1 MDLAGASP
9 MKTTLFAAAL
19 LLVAGTAFAD
29 DKGAVEQHG
38 KATYYSGRHKT
49 PDGKRLPKNALTAA
63 SPNLPMG
70 SKAKVTNLET
80 GKSTDVTI
88 NDRGPHAKG
97 RIIDVSK
104 DAAGKLD
111 MKQDGVAPV
120 KVEAK
125 PEEQPTPELKQKVEQ
140 AAKH

>member
-1 MDLAGASP
+1 
-9 MKTTLFAAAL
+9 MKTILCTVAL
-19 LLVAGTAFAD
+19 ALVAGAAFAD
-29 DKGAVEQHG
+29 DKDAVEQHG

-49 PDGKRLPKNALTAA
+49 PDGKRIPKNSLTAA

-104 DAAGKLD
+104 GVADKLD

-125 PEEQPTPELKQKVEQ
+125 PDEQPTPELKQKVEQ

>member
-1 MDLAGASP
+1 
-9 MKTTLFAAAL
+9 MKTSLFAAAL
-19 LLVAGTAFAD
+19 LLVTGTAFAD
-29 DKGAVEQHG
+29 DKGAIEQHG
-38 KATYYSGRHKT
+38 KATYYSGKLQGRKT
-49 PDGKRLPKNALTAA
+49 ASGKRMQQDKMTAA
-63 SPNLPMG
+63 SPDLPMG

-80 GKSTDVTI
+80 GKSADVTI

-104 DAAGKLD
+104 EAAGKLD

-125 PEEQPTPELKQKVEQ
+125 PADQPTPELKQKVEQ
-140 AAKH
+140 AARK